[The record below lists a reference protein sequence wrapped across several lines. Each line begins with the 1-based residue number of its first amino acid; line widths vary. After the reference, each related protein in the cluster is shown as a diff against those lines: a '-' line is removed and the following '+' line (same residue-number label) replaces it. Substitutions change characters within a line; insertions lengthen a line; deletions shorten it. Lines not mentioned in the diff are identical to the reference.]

1 MNARLAIVLSLGA
14 FSGVSG
20 ALLGASGGAAAGAL
34 GALLLGLLAAGLTA
48 FALERFGTDA
58 PPSVPALVKA
68 PPASL
73 PPPPAP
79 PLPETS
85 VRPTQLDPL
94 PGSPAV
100 ASGHGNEAKTS
111 ARAERELLLELEGEL
126 DSIRQRFAE
135 DLEQLKRVQAL
146 ALDLRSNLAELAA
159 RGDDASR
166 QNAELLASA
175 ERDGAQVAA
184 EIQTL
189 VGIKEALQQGTAV
202 IDDLAQSSR
211 EVGPI
216 IESIF
221 VIARKTNMLALNAA
235 IEAARAGE
243 QGKGFAVVAEEV
255 RRLAEAATAS
265 TQKVERFVEG
275 LRERT
280 ASAIEVLRGA
290 SRIEESIPVVY
301 RISDAFIALV
311 PAVESANHSLAD
323 LAELVAENQREIAH
337 VSEAADKGVGVST
350 DGLARIEALLQRLR
364 ARLQS

>member
-1 MNARLAIVLSLGA
+1 MSRQGSLTVGLAC
-14 FSGVSG
+14 FCGVAG
-20 ALLGASGGAAAGAL
+20 ALLGASGGALEGAL
-34 GALLLGLLAAGLTA
+34 AALVLSAIAALLALKFLGPPAAEAT
-48 FALERFGTDA
+48 
-58 PPSVPALVKA
+58 PQLVKA
-68 PPASL
+68 PAPAI
-73 PPPPAP
+73 PAP
-79 PLPETS
+79 APMPAPAAPAIRVAEPVLPT
-85 VRPTQLDPL
+85 
-94 PGSPAV
+94 
-100 ASGHGNEAKTS
+100 GNLSDEEMLTLES
-111 ARAERELLLELEGEL
+111 ELEGL
-126 DSIRQRFAE
+126 RRGFQE

-146 ALDLRSNLAELAA
+146 SLDLKGNLAELAH

-166 QNAELLASA
+166 QNAELLAGA

-202 IDDLAQSSR
+202 IDDLANSSR

-280 ASAIEVLRGA
+280 ASAIQVLQGA

-301 RISDAFIALV
+301 RISDAFISLV
-311 PAVESANHSLAD
+311 PAVEGANASLAD
-323 LAELVAENQREIAH
+323 LVDLVAENQREITH
-337 VSEAADKGVGVST
+337 VREAADQGITVT
-350 DGLARIEALLQRLR
+350 TEGLARVEALIQKLR
-364 ARLQS
+364 RR

>member
-1 MNARLAIVLSLGA
+1 LGGGLA
-14 FSGVSG
+14 
-20 ALLGASGGAAAGAL
+20 
-34 GALLLGLLAAGLTA
+34 ALLLSALAAVLAMKLLGLGAAETA
-48 FALERFGTDA
+48 PMLEKAA
-58 PPSVPALVKA
+58 PAA
-68 PPASL
+68 A
-73 PPPPAP
+73 PAP
-79 PLPETS
+79 KAAPVIQVSE
-85 VRPTQLDPL
+85 
-94 PGSPAV
+94 PAP
-100 ASGHGNEAKTS
+100 APKQGGLSED
-111 ARAERELLLELEGEL
+111 ELVVLEGEL
-126 DSIRQRFAE
+126 EGLRQRFQE
-135 DLEQLKRVQAL
+135 DLEHLKRMQAL
-146 ALDLRSNLAELAA
+146 ALDLKGNLAELAH

-166 QNAELLASA
+166 QNAELLAGA

-202 IDDLAQSSR
+202 IDDLANSSR

-280 ASAIEVLRGA
+280 ASAIQVLQGA
-290 SRIEESIPVVY
+290 SRIEDSIPVVY
-301 RISDAFIALV
+301 RISDAFISLV
-311 PAVESANHSLAD
+311 PAVEGANASLAD
-323 LAELVAENQREIAH
+323 LAELVAENQREITH
-337 VSEAADKGVGVST
+337 VREAADQGIAVTT
-350 DGLARIEALLQRLR
+350 DGLARVEALQSRLR
-364 ARLQS
+364 RR

>member
-1 MNARLAIVLSLGA
+1 MSRARTRALLLALAAFGA
-14 FSGVSG
+14 LAG
-20 ALLGASGGAAAGAL
+20 ALLGASGGALQGGAA
-34 GALLLGLLAAGLTA
+34 ALLLAWPAAVLAWTL
-48 FALERFGTDA
+48 LERAA
-58 PPSVPALVKA
+58 PAKAVPELHKA
-68 PPASL
+68 PPDEAA
-73 PPPPAP
+73 PPPPA
-79 PLPETS
+79 LPAPAPAEGGS
-85 VRPTQLDPL
+85 ELVREQ
-94 PGSPAV
+94 
-100 ASGHGNEAKTS
+100 
-111 ARAERELLLELEGEL
+111 ERRLLLDELEA
-126 DSIRQRFAE
+126 IHQRFSE

-146 ALDLRSNLAELAA
+146 AMDLKGNLAELAA

-166 QNAELLASA
+166 QNAELLAGA
-175 ERDGAQVAA
+175 ERDGAQVAD

-189 VGIKEALQQGTAV
+189 VGIKEALEKGTAV

-280 ASAIEVLRGA
+280 ASAIQVLQGA

-301 RISDAFIALV
+301 RISDAFISLV
-311 PAVESANHSLAD
+311 PAVESANASLAD
-323 LAELVAENQREIAH
+323 LSELVSENQREIGH
-337 VSEAADKGVGVST
+337 VKEAAERSIAVAT
-350 DGLARIEALLQRLR
+350 DGLARVEALQERVR
-364 ARLQS
+364 RR